1 MQPKTPKLLE
11 DIRAAAAFIVQATA
25 KLTLDDYRQNAMI
38 RFAVERNF
46 EIIGEAANR
55 LSRVDAATA
64 AKLGQTAQIVAFRNV
79 LIHGY
84 DRIDD
89 AMVWKIA
96 RDDVPALL
104 RDATLL
110 LKDAGQ

>member
-11 DIRAAAAFIVQATA
+11 DIRAAAAFIVDATA
-25 KLTLDDYRQNAMI
+25 KLTLDEYRKNATI

-46 EIIGEAANR
+46 EILGEAANR
-55 LSRVDAATA
+55 LSKIDAAIA
-64 AKLGQTAQIVAFRNV
+64 AALGPTAQIVAFRNV

-89 AMVWKIA
+89 AMVWRITQ
-96 RDDVPALL
+96 DDVPELLRAATALL
-104 RDATLL
+104 
-110 LKDAGQ
+110 GNVGS